1 MIIDSFIWLSDDW
14 LKTLICVV
22 TLLSKKPAQLHLIF
36 LQINMSQLTFWCV
49 VSRSILRAVL
59 YFDESARASGNT
71 Q

>member
-36 LQINMSQLTFWCV
+36 LLINMSQLTFWCV
-49 VSRSILRAVL
+49 VSQSILRAVL